1 LIFSHVI
8 LNKMGVKF
16 MKFKMMFK
24 WDQFWI
30 EAE

>member
-1 LIFSHVI
+1 
-8 LNKMGVKF
+8 MGVKF

-24 WDQFWI
+24 RDQFWI